1 MLYKNTFLLK
11 FLYSK
16 RNQKTTDTFTFE
28 KIFFVKK
35 DPQRICHALVI
46 YDATEQICHWV
57 IQHKE
62 DQRKKN
68 LLKNEHILLSLGLL
82 LAS

>member
-46 YDATEQICHWV
+46 YDATEQICH
-57 IQHKE
+57 
-62 DQRKKN
+62 
-68 LLKNEHILLSLGLL
+68 
-82 LAS
+82 